1 MTRVLIIEDE
11 AKAGREL
18 ASLLHHIDAD
28 IEILAI
34 LESVEQAIAWFAENS
49 QPDLVFSDIQLAD
62 GLCFDIYRRVA
73 IKSPVI
79 FCTAFDEYLME
90 AFDTHAVSYL
100 LKPITRDKI
109 EKSLDKFYSLKSVFA
124 QQQEGEKLKGLLQ
137 QVGHSYKTAML
148 VYQKE
153 KIIPVQVK
161 DIAFFYLDK
170 TMVNITTLNGQRYYL
185 SARLDELEQVLDPA
199 LFCRANRQF
208 LVNRAAIDNAE
219 KFFARK
225 LVVKLTVNTPE
236 NIIVSKAKSSE
247 FLRWLE
253 GSAHV
258 KL

>member
-11 AKAGREL
+11 AKAAREL
-18 ASLLHHIDAD
+18 ANLLHYIDAD
-28 IEILAI
+28 IEISAT

-49 QPDLVFSDIQLAD
+49 QPDLIFSDIQLAD
-62 GLCFDIYRRVA
+62 GLCFDIYSQVA

-79 FCTAFDEYLME
+79 FCTAFDEYLMK
-90 AFDTHAVSYL
+90 AFDTYAVSYL

-109 EKSLDKFYSLKSVFA
+109 EKALDKFHSLKSVFEK
-124 QQQEGEKLKGLLQ
+124 QQEEQKLSSLLR
-137 QVGHSYKTAML
+137 QVSQSYKTAML

-170 TMVNITTLNGQRYYL
+170 NIVNITTLNGQRYYL
-185 SARLDELEQVLDPA
+185 SAKLDELENVLDPA

-208 LVNRAAIDNAE
+208 LVNRAAIANAE

-225 LVVKLTVNTPE
+225 LVIKLTVNAPE
-236 NIIVSKAKSSE
+236 IIVVSKAKASE
-247 FLRWLE
+247 FLHWLE
-253 GSAHV
+253 GV
-258 KL
+258 